1 MKNQGKNNLLYFADD
16 ELVTGKTEDKKVFVT
31 KRINGK
37 ETHVK
42 QEIKKDTEYKRV
54 PNTQGFN
61 FEREIVIG
69 VNSNKKS
76 NINSFNAPKK
86 NKSDISVQNKKNVS
100 DKKKRKNTKKSK
112 KSKESKDSR
121 IIRNFNYGKKI
132 DNSYYEN
139 FEKGKKNKSRRNHK
153 ALITTISILF
163 MVISIAIMAFLTPMF
178 NIAEIK
184 VEGNNKVTTSNI
196 INLSRIKVGQNIFKN
211 NKGKIEKYIKEN
223 SYIDE
228 VEIKRI
234 LPSTIE
240 IRVSERVVEYQV
252 QLISSYI
259 YIDKNGNILE
269 NAETKEKAIVIE
281 GFSTTEEE
289 LVAGKKLNKVDIDKL
304 DRLNK
309 IKDAI
314 KQIDGIELSDVK
326 INIKKDNENIIYLKS
341 ENKKIY
347 IGDSSNLSNKMLYIK
362 KILENEKENSGS
374 IFING
379 DLNDG
384 FKPYFREEEY
394 KE

>member
-121 IIRNFNYGKKI
+121 NIRNFNYGKKI